1 MMLKVMALL
10 SMLALMPA
18 CATHPKTAAS
28 RPAEIKRIA
37 IIPASNPKLY
47 SFENA
52 APPIGGYPF
61 QFWVNKADSKSKGK
75 IFNDRLSSQPAKLG
89 DELTEEVATALRGR
103 GFTVQILEGLP
114 RPADDPDNVDYDK
127 ISTNADAIL
136 HVWIS
141 EVGVYSSG
149 FSLDYIPRVN
159 AGGKLFIKGQEDN
172 IYNEDIYYGVDA
184 RKGKEWAIVPDPK
197 YAYRSFDLVI
207 SNIDELR
214 SAYAAGVLEISE
226 RMSEQ
231 IYRSTNNSA
240 AGESLQTKLAH

>member
-1 MMLKVMALL
+1 MLKMVAML
-10 SMLALMPA
+10 SMLALMSA
-18 CATHPKTAAS
+18 CATHPKTTAG
-28 RPAEIKRIA
+28 RPAAIQRIA

-47 SFENA
+47 SFDNA

-61 QFWVNKADSKSKGK
+61 QYWVNKADSKSKAK
-75 IFNDRLSSQPAKLG
+75 IFNARLNSQPAYLG
-89 DELTEEVATALRGR
+89 DKLTEEVATALRSH
-103 GFTVQILEGLP
+103 GFTVEILQGLP

-127 ISTNADAIL
+127 ISSNADAIL

-141 EVGVYSSG
+141 EVGLYSSG

-159 AGGKLFIKGQEDN
+159 AGGKLFVKGQDDN

-184 RKGKEWAIVPDPK
+184 RKGKEWAIVPDAK
-197 YAYRSFDLVI
+197 YAYRSFDLVM

-214 SAYAAGVLEISE
+214 SAYATGVLEISK

-231 IYRSTNNSA
+231 IFNST
-240 AGESLQTKLAH
+240 GKFTTDGHTQTQ

>member
-1 MMLKVMALL
+1 MLKVVALL
-10 SMLALMPA
+10 SMLALMSA
-18 CATHPKTAAS
+18 CATHPKTTAS
-28 RPAEIKRIA
+28 RPAAIKRIA

-61 QFWVNKADSKSKGK
+61 QYWVNKADSKSKAK
-75 IFNDRLSSQPAKLG
+75 IFNGRLNSPPGNLG
-89 DELTEEVATALRGR
+89 DQLTAEVATALRGQ
-103 GFTVQILEGLP
+103 GFTVEILEGLA

-127 ISTNADAIL
+127 ISSNADAIL
-136 HVWIS
+136 HLWIS
-141 EVGVYSSG
+141 EVGLYSSG

-159 AGGKLFIKGQEDN
+159 AGGKLFVKGQDN

-184 RKGKEWAIVPDPK
+184 RKGKEWAIVPDAK
-197 YAYRSFDLVI
+197 YAYRSFELVM

-214 SAYAAGVLEISE
+214 SAYATGVLEISR

-231 IYRSTNNSA
+231 IYRATKNLAAEESA
-240 AGESLQTKLAH
+240 QTKLVH

>member
-1 MMLKVMALL
+1 MLKVVAVL
-10 SMLALMPA
+10 SILALMPA
-18 CATHPKTAAS
+18 CATHPKTTAG
-28 RPAEIKRIA
+28 RPAAIKSIA

-61 QFWVNKADSKSKGK
+61 QYWVNKADSKSKRK
-75 IFNDRLSSQPAKLG
+75 IFNDRLNSQPAYLG
-89 DELTEEVATALRGR
+89 DELTEEVAAALRGH
-103 GFTVQILEGLP
+103 GFTVQILQGLP

-127 ISTNADAIL
+127 ISSTADAIL

-141 EVGVYSSG
+141 EVGLYSSG

-159 AGGKLFIKGQEDN
+159 AGGKLFVKGQDDN

-184 RKGKEWAIVPDPK
+184 RKGKEWAIVPDAK
-197 YAYRSFDLVI
+197 YAYRSFDLVM

-214 SAYAAGVLEISE
+214 SAYSTGVLEISK
-226 RMSEQ
+226 RMSER
-231 IYRSTNNSA
+231 IFDATDKFT
-240 AGESLQTKLAH
+240 AGGHTQTQ

>member
-1 MMLKVMALL
+1 MMLKMVAVL
-10 SMLALMPA
+10 SMLALMSA
-18 CATHPKTAAS
+18 CATHPKPTAS
-28 RPAEIKRIA
+28 RPAAIKRIA

-52 APPIGGYPF
+52 SPPIGGYPF
-61 QFWVNKADSKSKGK
+61 QYWVNKADSKSKAK
-75 IFNDRLSSQPAKLG
+75 IFNDRLNSQPAYLG
-89 DELTEEVATALRGR
+89 DELTEEVVTALRSH
-103 GFTVQILEGLP
+103 GFTVQILQGLP

-127 ISTNADAIL
+127 ISSDADAIL

-159 AGGKLFIKGQEDN
+159 AGGKLFIEGQDDN

-184 RKGKEWAIVPDPK
+184 RKGKAWAIVPDAK
-197 YAYRSFDLVI
+197 YAYRSFDLVM

-214 SAYAAGVLEISE
+214 SAYATGVREIGK

-231 IYRSTNNSA
+231 IFDATGKFT
-240 AGESLQTKLAH
+240 AGEHTQTQ